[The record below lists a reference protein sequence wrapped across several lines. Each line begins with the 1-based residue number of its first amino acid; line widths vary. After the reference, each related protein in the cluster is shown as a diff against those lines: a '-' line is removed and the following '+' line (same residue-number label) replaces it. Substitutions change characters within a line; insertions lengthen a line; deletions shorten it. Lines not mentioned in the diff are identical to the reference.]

1 MDTTL
6 VRTFLAVVATGSF
19 VNAAGRLFVTQSA
32 ISLRIQKLEDELGHK
47 LFERDKSGAALTPH
61 GREFEPYARSFLQI
75 WEEARYK
82 IGVPDGF
89 DSILAV
95 GCQSSLWPE
104 LTSVWLHRLETALP
118 QAAFQIQVGS
128 PVYLQRQLLSGL
140 MDIVV
145 VYQPELRPGFEV
157 EKLLDD
163 RLVLVTANDS
173 AQATA
178 ADDDYI
184 FVDWG
189 PEFTVA
195 HGRWYPDFRLSRLT
209 MEAGGQV
216 ADYLVNHKR
225 SAYLPY
231 RVADDYILAGRLH
244 IVKDAPDF
252 PFPAYAVWSS
262 HKEEALLEP
271 ALDCLRGAAKDAP
284 LITSLGY

>member
-19 VNAAGRLFVTQSA
+19 VNAAGRLYVTQSA
-32 ISLRIQKLEDELGHK
+32 ISLRVQKLEDELGHK

-89 DSILAV
+89 DSSLSV
-95 GCQSSLWPE
+95 GCQASLWPE
-104 LTSVWLHRLETALP
+104 LTSVWLHRMEQEMP
-118 QAAFQIQVGS
+118 QVAFQIQVGS
-128 PVYLQRQLLSGL
+128 PTYLQRQLLSGL

-145 VYQPELRPGFEV
+145 VYQPEMRPGFEV
-157 EKLLDD
+157 EQLLDD
-163 RLVLVTANDS
+163 RLVMVTADES
-173 AQATA
+173 AACTAT
-178 ADDDYI
+178 DEHYI
-184 FVDWG
+184 YVDWG
-189 PEFTVA
+189 SEFAVA
-195 HGRWYPDFRLSRLT
+195 HGRWFPEFRLSRLS
-209 MEAGGQV
+209 MEAGGQI

-225 SAYLPY
+225 AAYLPY

-252 PFPAYAVWSS
+252 PFPAYAVWTS
-262 HKEEALLEP
+262 HKEDNLIEP
-271 ALDCLRGAAKDAP
+271 ALETLRKAAKDAP
-284 LITSLGY
+284 LITHL

>member
-19 VNAAGRLFVTQSA
+19 VNAAGRLYVTQSA

-89 DSILAV
+89 ESILSV

-104 LTSVWLHRLETALP
+104 LTSVWLRRMENELS
-118 QAAFQIQVGS
+118 QVAFQVQVGS
-128 PVYLQRQLLSGL
+128 PTYLQRQLLSGL

-163 RLVLVTANDS
+163 RLVLVTADES
-173 AQATA
+173 AKATA
-178 ADDDYI
+178 TDDTYI

-195 HGRWYPDFRLSRLT
+195 HGRWFPEFRLSRIS
-209 MEAGGQV
+209 MEASGQV
-216 ADYLVNHKR
+216 ADYLVNNKR
-225 SAYLPY
+225 AAYLPY

-244 IVKDAPDF
+244 IVRDAPDF
-252 PFPAYAVWSS
+252 PFPAYAVWNSQ
-262 HKEEALLEP
+262 KNEALIEP
-271 ALDCLRGAAKDAP
+271 ALATLRGAAKDAP
-284 LITSLGY
+284 LITSL